1 MSKVKRVYVEKKQP
15 YAVKAKELTED
26 IKGYLGINTLDAVR
40 VLVRYDVEN
49 LSEDTYKKA
58 LTTVFSEP
66 PVDNVYEE
74 NFPFSAVKNFLQE
87 KFGTSLTFD
96 KIVTDE
102 EVFNEKLSYKDKSLY
117 HDGVKLTVSSEYMI
131 PSLESGI
138 VVYIGEKENYKQVV
152 IVQQMNG
159 VDVWYGNIKQ
169 ANVKL
174 YDYVEKGSLI
184 GQVDNKTLYLVF
196 QKEGKFVDYQSY
208 LAKS

>member
-1 MSKVKRVYVEKKQP
+1 MIESKFYKENKTSNNFFKKII
-15 YAVKAKELTED
+15 LR
-26 IKGYLGINTLDAVR
+26 I
-40 VLVRYDVEN
+40 LVTTIIALILLIGFKMN
-49 LSEDTYKKA
+49 SSFKK
-58 LTTVFSEP
+58 TFYHY
-66 PVDNVYEE
+66 VYEE
-74 NFPFSAVKNFLQE
+74 NFPFSVVKNFLQD

-96 KIVTDE
+96 KLVTEE

-131 PSLESGI
+131 PSFESGI
-138 VVYIGEKENYKQVV
+138 VVYIGQKENYKQVV

-184 GQVDNKTLYLVF
+184 GQADNKTLYLVF
-196 QKEGKFVDYQSY
+196 QKEGKFIDYQNY

>member
-1 MSKVKRVYVEKKQP
+1 MIESKFYKENKTSNNSFKKII
-15 YAVKAKELTED
+15 LR
-26 IKGYLGINTLDAVR
+26 I
-40 VLVRYDVEN
+40 LVTTIIALILLISFKMN
-49 LSEDTYKKA
+49 SNFKK
-58 LTTVFSEP
+58 TFYHY
-66 PVDNVYEE
+66 VYEE
-74 NFPFSAVKNFLQE
+74 NFPFSVVKNFLQD

-96 KIVTDE
+96 KLVTEE

-131 PSLESGI
+131 PSFESGI
-138 VVYIGEKENYKQVV
+138 VVYIGQKENYKQVV

-184 GQVDNKTLYLVF
+184 GQADNKTLYLVF
-196 QKEGKFVDYQSY
+196 QKEGKFIDYQNY
-208 LAKS
+208 LTKS

>member
-1 MSKVKRVYVEKKQP
+1 MVESKFYKDNKSSKSKNNLFKNIV
-15 YAVKAKELTED
+15 L
-26 IKGYLGINTLDAVR
+26 R
-40 VLVRYDVEN
+40 VLITIIVTLILLIGFKMN
-49 LSEDTYKKA
+49 NNFKK
-58 LTTVFSEP
+58 TFYHY
-66 PVDNVYEE
+66 VYEE
-74 NFPFSAVKNFLQE
+74 NFPFSVVKNFLQE

-102 EVFNEKLSYKDKSLY
+102 EVFNEKLSYKDKNLY

>member
-1 MSKVKRVYVEKKQP
+1 MVESKFYKDNKSSKSKNNLFKNIV
-15 YAVKAKELTED
+15 L
-26 IKGYLGINTLDAVR
+26 R
-40 VLVRYDVEN
+40 VLITIIVTLILLIGFKMN
-49 LSEDTYKKA
+49 NNFKK
-58 LTTVFSEP
+58 TFYHY
-66 PVDNVYEE
+66 VYEE
-74 NFPFSAVKNFLQE
+74 NFPFSVVKNFLQE

-96 KIVTDE
+96 KMVTDE

-196 QKEGKFVDYQSY
+196 QKEGKFVDYQNY
-208 LAKS
+208 LAKG

>member
-1 MSKVKRVYVEKKQP
+1 MVESKFYKDNKSRKSNLFKNIV
-15 YAVKAKELTED
+15 L
-26 IKGYLGINTLDAVR
+26 R
-40 VLVRYDVEN
+40 VLITIIVTLILLIGFKMN
-49 LSEDTYKKA
+49 NNFKK
-58 LTTVFSEP
+58 TFYHY
-66 PVDNVYEE
+66 VYEE

-184 GQVDNKTLYLVF
+184 GQVNNKTLYLVF

>member
-1 MSKVKRVYVEKKQP
+1 MVESKFYKDNKSSKSNLFKNIV
-15 YAVKAKELTED
+15 L
-26 IKGYLGINTLDAVR
+26 R
-40 VLVRYDVEN
+40 VLITIIVTLILLIGFKMN
-49 LSEDTYKKA
+49 NNFKK
-58 LTTVFSEP
+58 TFYHY
-66 PVDNVYEE
+66 VYEE

-102 EVFNEKLSYKDKSLY
+102 EVFNENLSYKDKSLY

-196 QKEGKFVDYQSY
+196 QKEGKFVDYQRY

>member
-1 MSKVKRVYVEKKQP
+1 MVESKFYKDNKSSKSNNNLFQNIV
-15 YAVKAKELTED
+15 L
-26 IKGYLGINTLDAVR
+26 R
-40 VLVRYDVEN
+40 VLITIIVTLILLIGFKMN
-49 LSEDTYKKA
+49 NNFKK
-58 LTTVFSEP
+58 TFYHY
-66 PVDNVYEE
+66 VYEE
-74 NFPFSAVKNFLQE
+74 NFPFSVVKNFLQE

>member
-1 MSKVKRVYVEKKQP
+1 MVESKFY
-15 YAVKAKELTED
+15 KENKSSKSNNNLFKN
-26 IKGYLGINTLDAVR
+26 IVLR
-40 VLVRYDVEN
+40 VLITIIVTLILLIGFKMN
-49 LSEDTYKKA
+49 NNFKK
-58 LTTVFSEP
+58 TFYHY
-66 PVDNVYEE
+66 VYEE
-74 NFPFSAVKNFLQE
+74 NFPFSVVKNFLQE

-184 GQVDNKTLYLVF
+184 GQIDNKTLYLVF

>member
-1 MSKVKRVYVEKKQP
+1 MVESKFYKDNKSSKSKNNLFKNIV
-15 YAVKAKELTED
+15 L
-26 IKGYLGINTLDAVR
+26 R
-40 VLVRYDVEN
+40 VLITIIVTLILLIGFKMN
-49 LSEDTYKKA
+49 NNFKK
-58 LTTVFSEP
+58 TFYHY
-66 PVDNVYEE
+66 VYEE

-131 PSLESGI
+131 PSFESGI

>member
-1 MSKVKRVYVEKKQP
+1 MVESKFYKDNKSSKSNLFKNIV
-15 YAVKAKELTED
+15 L
-26 IKGYLGINTLDAVR
+26 R
-40 VLVRYDVEN
+40 VLITIIVTLILLIGFKMN
-49 LSEDTYKKA
+49 NNFKK
-58 LTTVFSEP
+58 TFYHY
-66 PVDNVYEE
+66 VYEE

-184 GQVDNKTLYLVF
+184 GQVNNKTLYLVF

>member
-1 MSKVKRVYVEKKQP
+1 MVESKFYKNNKSSKSKNNLFKNIV
-15 YAVKAKELTED
+15 L
-26 IKGYLGINTLDAVR
+26 R
-40 VLVRYDVEN
+40 VLITIIVTLILLIGFKMN
-49 LSEDTYKKA
+49 NNFKK
-58 LTTVFSEP
+58 TFYHY
-66 PVDNVYEE
+66 VYEE
-74 NFPFSAVKNFLQE
+74 NFPFSVVKNFLQE

-169 ANVKL
+169 VNVKL

>member
-1 MSKVKRVYVEKKQP
+1 MNSNFKKTF
-15 YAVKAKELTED
+15 YH
-26 IKGYLGINTLDAVR
+26 Y
-40 VLVRYDVEN
+40 
-49 LSEDTYKKA
+49 
-58 LTTVFSEP
+58 
-66 PVDNVYEE
+66 VYEE
-74 NFPFSAVKNFLQE
+74 NFPFSVVKNFLQE

>member
-1 MSKVKRVYVEKKQP
+1 MVESKFYKDNKSSKNKNNLFKNIV
-15 YAVKAKELTED
+15 L
-26 IKGYLGINTLDAVR
+26 R
-40 VLVRYDVEN
+40 VLITIIVTLILLIGFKMN
-49 LSEDTYKKA
+49 NNFKK
-58 LTTVFSEP
+58 TFYHY
-66 PVDNVYEE
+66 VYEE
-74 NFPFSAVKNFLQE
+74 NFPFSVVKNFLQE

-196 QKEGKFVDYQSY
+196 QKEGKFVDYQNY

>member
-1 MSKVKRVYVEKKQP
+1 MVESKFYKDNKSSKSNLFKNIV
-15 YAVKAKELTED
+15 L
-26 IKGYLGINTLDAVR
+26 R
-40 VLVRYDVEN
+40 VLITIIVTLILLIGFKMN
-49 LSEDTYKKA
+49 NNFKK
-58 LTTVFSEP
+58 TFYHY
-66 PVDNVYEE
+66 VYEE
-74 NFPFSAVKNFLQE
+74 NFPFSVVKNFLQE

>member
-1 MSKVKRVYVEKKQP
+1 MVESKFYKDNKSSKSKNNLFKNIV
-15 YAVKAKELTED
+15 L
-26 IKGYLGINTLDAVR
+26 R
-40 VLVRYDVEN
+40 VLITIIVTLILLIGFKMN
-49 LSEDTYKKA
+49 NNFKK
-58 LTTVFSEP
+58 TFYHY
-66 PVDNVYEE
+66 VYEE
-74 NFPFSAVKNFLQE
+74 NFPFSVVKNFLQE

-169 ANVKL
+169 VNVKL

-184 GQVDNKTLYLVF
+184 GQADNKTLYLVF

>member
-1 MSKVKRVYVEKKQP
+1 MIESKFYKENKTSNNSFKKII
-15 YAVKAKELTED
+15 LR
-26 IKGYLGINTLDAVR
+26 I
-40 VLVRYDVEN
+40 LVTTIIALILLISFKMN
-49 LSEDTYKKA
+49 SGFKK
-58 LTTVFSEP
+58 TFYHY
-66 PVDNVYEE
+66 VYEE
-74 NFPFSAVKNFLQE
+74 NFPFSVVKNFLQD

-96 KIVTDE
+96 KLVTEE

-131 PSLESGI
+131 PSFESGI
-138 VVYIGEKENYKQVV
+138 VVYIGQKENYKQVV

-184 GQVDNKTLYLVF
+184 GQADNKTLYLVF
-196 QKEGKFVDYQSY
+196 QKEGKFIDYQNY
-208 LAKS
+208 LTKS

>member
-1 MSKVKRVYVEKKQP
+1 MVESKFYKDNKSSKSKNNLFKNIV
-15 YAVKAKELTED
+15 L
-26 IKGYLGINTLDAVR
+26 R
-40 VLVRYDVEN
+40 VLITIIVTLILLIGFKMN
-49 LSEDTYKKA
+49 NNFKK
-58 LTTVFSEP
+58 TFYHY
-66 PVDNVYEE
+66 VYEE
-74 NFPFSAVKNFLQE
+74 NFPFSVVKNFLQE

-196 QKEGKFVDYQSY
+196 QKEGKFVDYQNY
-208 LAKS
+208 LAKG

>member
-1 MSKVKRVYVEKKQP
+1 MIESKFYKENKTSNNFFKKII
-15 YAVKAKELTED
+15 LR
-26 IKGYLGINTLDAVR
+26 I
-40 VLVRYDVEN
+40 LVTTIIALILLISFKMN
-49 LSEDTYKKA
+49 SSFKK
-58 LTTVFSEP
+58 TFYHY
-66 PVDNVYEE
+66 VYEE
-74 NFPFSAVKNFLQE
+74 NFPFSVVKNFLQD

-96 KIVTDE
+96 KLVTEE

-131 PSLESGI
+131 PSFESGI
-138 VVYIGEKENYKQVV
+138 VVYIGQKENYKQVV

-196 QKEGKFVDYQSY
+196 QKEGKFIDYQNY

>member
-1 MSKVKRVYVEKKQP
+1 MVESKFYKDNKSSKSNLFKNIV
-15 YAVKAKELTED
+15 L
-26 IKGYLGINTLDAVR
+26 R
-40 VLVRYDVEN
+40 VLITIIVTLILLIGFKMN
-49 LSEDTYKKA
+49 NNFKK
-58 LTTVFSEP
+58 TFYHY
-66 PVDNVYEE
+66 VYEE

-184 GQVDNKTLYLVF
+184 GQADNKTLYLVF

>member
-1 MSKVKRVYVEKKQP
+1 MVESKFYKDNKSSKSNLFKNIV
-15 YAVKAKELTED
+15 L
-26 IKGYLGINTLDAVR
+26 R
-40 VLVRYDVEN
+40 VLITIIVTLILLIGFKMN
-49 LSEDTYKKA
+49 NNFKK
-58 LTTVFSEP
+58 TFYHY
-66 PVDNVYEE
+66 VYEE
-74 NFPFSAVKNFLQE
+74 NFPFSVVKNFLQD

>member
-1 MSKVKRVYVEKKQP
+1 MNSNFKKTF
-15 YAVKAKELTED
+15 YH
-26 IKGYLGINTLDAVR
+26 Y
-40 VLVRYDVEN
+40 
-49 LSEDTYKKA
+49 
-58 LTTVFSEP
+58 
-66 PVDNVYEE
+66 VYEE
-74 NFPFSAVKNFLQE
+74 NFPFSVVKNFLQE

-102 EVFNEKLSYKDKSLY
+102 EVFNENLSYKDKSLY

-208 LAKS
+208 LSKS

>member
-1 MSKVKRVYVEKKQP
+1 MIESKFYKENKTSNNSFKKII
-15 YAVKAKELTED
+15 LR
-26 IKGYLGINTLDAVR
+26 I
-40 VLVRYDVEN
+40 LVTTIIALILLISFKMN
-49 LSEDTYKKA
+49 SSFKK
-58 LTTVFSEP
+58 TFYHY
-66 PVDNVYEE
+66 VYEE
-74 NFPFSAVKNFLQE
+74 NFPFSVVKNFLQD

-96 KIVTDE
+96 KLVTEE

-131 PSLESGI
+131 PSFESGI
-138 VVYIGEKENYKQVV
+138 VVYIGQKENYKQVV

-184 GQVDNKTLYLVF
+184 GQADNKTLYLVF
-196 QKEGKFVDYQSY
+196 QKEGKFIDYQNY

>member
-1 MSKVKRVYVEKKQP
+1 MVESKFYKDNKSSKSNLFKNIV
-15 YAVKAKELTED
+15 L
-26 IKGYLGINTLDAVR
+26 R
-40 VLVRYDVEN
+40 VLITIIVTLILLIGFKMN
-49 LSEDTYKKA
+49 NNFKK
-58 LTTVFSEP
+58 TFYHY
-66 PVDNVYEE
+66 VYEE
-74 NFPFSAVKNFLQE
+74 NFPFSVVKNFLQE

-138 VVYIGEKENYKQVV
+138 VVYIGEKGNYKQVV

>member
-1 MSKVKRVYVEKKQP
+1 MVESKFYKDNKSSKSNNNLFKNIVLRILITIIVTLILLIGFKMNNNFKKTF
-15 YAVKAKELTED
+15 YH
-26 IKGYLGINTLDAVR
+26 Y
-40 VLVRYDVEN
+40 
-49 LSEDTYKKA
+49 
-58 LTTVFSEP
+58 
-66 PVDNVYEE
+66 VYEE
-74 NFPFSAVKNFLQE
+74 NFPFSVVKNFLQE

-174 YDYVEKGSLI
+174 YDYVEKGALI
-184 GQVDNKTLYLVF
+184 GQVSDKTLYLVF
-196 QKEGKFVDYQSY
+196 QKEGKFIDYQSY
-208 LAKS
+208 LSKS

>member
-1 MSKVKRVYVEKKQP
+1 MIESKFYKENKTSNNFLKKII
-15 YAVKAKELTED
+15 LR
-26 IKGYLGINTLDAVR
+26 I
-40 VLVRYDVEN
+40 LVTTIIALILLISFKMN
-49 LSEDTYKKA
+49 SSFKK
-58 LTTVFSEP
+58 TFYHY
-66 PVDNVYEE
+66 VYEE
-74 NFPFSAVKNFLQE
+74 NFPFSVVKNFLQD

-96 KIVTDE
+96 KLVTEE

-131 PSLESGI
+131 PSFESGI
-138 VVYIGEKENYKQVV
+138 VVYIGQKENYKQVV

-184 GQVDNKTLYLVF
+184 GQADNKTLYLVF
-196 QKEGKFVDYQSY
+196 QKEGKFIDYQNY

>member
-1 MSKVKRVYVEKKQP
+1 M
-15 YAVKAKELTED
+15 
-26 IKGYLGINTLDAVR
+26 
-40 VLVRYDVEN
+40 
-49 LSEDTYKKA
+49 KKA
-58 LTTVFSEP
+58 GMFNSDMNSINQFFAKVE
-66 PVDNVYEE
+66 
-74 NFPFSAVKNFLQE
+74 FLMYY
-87 KFGTSLTFD
+87 L
-96 KIVTDE
+96 
-102 EVFNEKLSYKDKSLY
+102 NEKLSYKDKSLY

>member
-1 MSKVKRVYVEKKQP
+1 MVESKFYKDNKSSKSNLFKNIV
-15 YAVKAKELTED
+15 L
-26 IKGYLGINTLDAVR
+26 R
-40 VLVRYDVEN
+40 VLITIIVTLILLIGFKMN
-49 LSEDTYKKA
+49 NNFKK
-58 LTTVFSEP
+58 TFYHY
-66 PVDNVYEE
+66 VYEE
-74 NFPFSAVKNFLQE
+74 NFPFSVVKNFLQE

-102 EVFNEKLSYKDKSLY
+102 EVFNENLSYKDKSLY

>member
-1 MSKVKRVYVEKKQP
+1 MIESKFYKENKTSNNFFKKII
-15 YAVKAKELTED
+15 LR
-26 IKGYLGINTLDAVR
+26 I
-40 VLVRYDVEN
+40 LVTTIIALILLISFKMN
-49 LSEDTYKKA
+49 SSFKK
-58 LTTVFSEP
+58 TFYHY
-66 PVDNVYEE
+66 VYEE
-74 NFPFSAVKNFLQE
+74 NFPFSVVKNFLQD

-96 KIVTDE
+96 KLVTEE

-131 PSLESGI
+131 PSFESGI
-138 VVYIGEKENYKQVV
+138 VVYIGQKENYKQVV

-184 GQVDNKTLYLVF
+184 GQADNKTLYLVF
-196 QKEGKFVDYQSY
+196 QKEGKFVDYQNY

>member
-1 MSKVKRVYVEKKQP
+1 MVESKFYKDNKSSKSNLFKNIV
-15 YAVKAKELTED
+15 L
-26 IKGYLGINTLDAVR
+26 R
-40 VLVRYDVEN
+40 VLITIIVTLILLIGFKMN
-49 LSEDTYKKA
+49 NNFKK
-58 LTTVFSEP
+58 TFYHY
-66 PVDNVYEE
+66 VYEE
-74 NFPFSAVKNFLQE
+74 NFPFSVVKNFLQD

-102 EVFNEKLSYKDKSLY
+102 EVFNEKLSYKNKSLY

-174 YDYVEKGSLI
+174 YDYVEKGALI

>member
-1 MSKVKRVYVEKKQP
+1 MVESKFYKDNKSSKSNLFKNIV
-15 YAVKAKELTED
+15 L
-26 IKGYLGINTLDAVR
+26 R
-40 VLVRYDVEN
+40 VLITIIVTLILLIGFKMN
-49 LSEDTYKKA
+49 NNFKK
-58 LTTVFSEP
+58 TFYHY
-66 PVDNVYEE
+66 VYEE
-74 NFPFSAVKNFLQE
+74 NFPFSVVKNFLQE

-169 ANVKL
+169 ENVKL

>member
-1 MSKVKRVYVEKKQP
+1 MVESKFYKDNKSSKSKNNLFKNIV
-15 YAVKAKELTED
+15 L
-26 IKGYLGINTLDAVR
+26 R
-40 VLVRYDVEN
+40 VLITIIVTLILLIGFKMN
-49 LSEDTYKKA
+49 NNFKK
-58 LTTVFSEP
+58 TFYHY
-66 PVDNVYEE
+66 VYEE
-74 NFPFSAVKNFLQE
+74 NFPFSVVKNFLQE

-184 GQVDNKTLYLVF
+184 GQIDNKTLYLVF

>member
-1 MSKVKRVYVEKKQP
+1 MVESKFYKDNKSSKSKNNLFKNIV
-15 YAVKAKELTED
+15 L
-26 IKGYLGINTLDAVR
+26 R
-40 VLVRYDVEN
+40 VLITIIVTLILLIGFKMN
-49 LSEDTYKKA
+49 NNFKK
-58 LTTVFSEP
+58 TFYHY
-66 PVDNVYEE
+66 VYEE
-74 NFPFSAVKNFLQE
+74 NFPFSVVKNFLQE

-117 HDGVKLTVSSEYMI
+117 HDGVKLMVSSEYMI

>member
-1 MSKVKRVYVEKKQP
+1 MVESKFYKDNKSSKSKNNLFKNIV
-15 YAVKAKELTED
+15 L
-26 IKGYLGINTLDAVR
+26 R
-40 VLVRYDVEN
+40 VLITIIVTLILLIGFKMN
-49 LSEDTYKKA
+49 NNFKK
-58 LTTVFSEP
+58 TFYHY
-66 PVDNVYEE
+66 VYEE
-74 NFPFSAVKNFLQE
+74 NFPFSVVKNFLQE

-184 GQVDNKTLYLVF
+184 GQIDNKTLYLAF

>member
-1 MSKVKRVYVEKKQP
+1 MVESKFYKDNKSSKSKNNLFKNIV
-15 YAVKAKELTED
+15 L
-26 IKGYLGINTLDAVR
+26 R
-40 VLVRYDVEN
+40 VLITIIVTLILLIGFKMN
-49 LSEDTYKKA
+49 SNFKK
-58 LTTVFSEP
+58 TFYHY
-66 PVDNVYEE
+66 VYEE

-131 PSLESGI
+131 PSFESGI

-184 GQVDNKTLYLVF
+184 GHL
-196 QKEGKFVDYQSY
+196 
-208 LAKS
+208 

>member
-1 MSKVKRVYVEKKQP
+1 MVESKFYKDNKSSKSKNNLFKNIV
-15 YAVKAKELTED
+15 L
-26 IKGYLGINTLDAVR
+26 R
-40 VLVRYDVEN
+40 VLITIIVTLILLIGFKMN
-49 LSEDTYKKA
+49 NNFKK
-58 LTTVFSEP
+58 TFYHY
-66 PVDNVYEE
+66 VYEE
-74 NFPFSAVKNFLQE
+74 NFPFSVVKNFLQE
-87 KFGTSLTFD
+87 KLGTSLTFD

>member
-1 MSKVKRVYVEKKQP
+1 MVESKFYKDNKSSKSNLFKNIV
-15 YAVKAKELTED
+15 L
-26 IKGYLGINTLDAVR
+26 R
-40 VLVRYDVEN
+40 VLITIIVTLILLIGFKMN
-49 LSEDTYKKA
+49 NNFKK
-58 LTTVFSEP
+58 TFYHY
-66 PVDNVYEE
+66 VYEE

-131 PSLESGI
+131 PSLESGL

-184 GQVDNKTLYLVF
+184 GQVNNKTLYLVF